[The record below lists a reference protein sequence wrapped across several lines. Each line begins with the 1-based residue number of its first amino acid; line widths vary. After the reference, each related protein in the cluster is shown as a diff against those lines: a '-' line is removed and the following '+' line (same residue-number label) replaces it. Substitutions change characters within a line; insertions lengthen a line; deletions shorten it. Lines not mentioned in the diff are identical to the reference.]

1 MKFLGYYF
9 YLNANIEGD
18 FQIYISVPLKEDKKA
33 QVSNIFKN
41 NENRG
46 GISLYNSTK
55 NELFQTLVLFQI
67 FGKGL

>member
-18 FQIYISVPLKEDKKA
+18 FQIYISVPLKEDKKT

-46 GISLYNSTK
+46 GISLYNSTI
-55 NELFQTLVLFQI
+55 NQFFQN
-67 FGKGL
+67 FGIHSNLG